1 MISTILLI
9 IINFKNKTQ
18 QIAGL
23 LSTYNLTLRNC
34 RCFFIHMVMRNFF
47 EKKNGGTPDTPRFLV
62 IEIQTSL
69 IPFDYRLSILTLD
82 KPM

>member
-47 EKKNGGTPDTPRFLV
+47 EKKNGVTPRFLV

-69 IPFDYRLSILTLD
+69 IPFDYRLSIQTLD

>member
-34 RCFFIHMVMRNFF
+34 RCFFIQMVMRNFL
-47 EKKNGGTPDTPRFLV
+47 KKNGATQRFLV

>member
-34 RCFFIHMVMRNFF
+34 RCFFIHMVMRNFL
-47 EKKNGGTPDTPRFLV
+47 KKNGATQRFLV

-69 IPFDYRLSILTLD
+69 IPFDYRLSIQTLD

>member
-1 MISTILLI
+1 MISTTLLI
-9 IINFKNKTQ
+9 IINFKNKVQ

-47 EKKNGGTPDTPRFLV
+47 EKKNGVKPRFLV

>member
-47 EKKNGGTPDTPRFLV
+47 EKKMVLNRVFLLLKFKRV
-62 IEIQTSL
+62 
-69 IPFDYRLSILTLD
+69 
-82 KPM
+82 

>member
-23 LSTYNLTLRNC
+23 LSTYKLTLRNC

-47 EKKNGGTPDTPRFLV
+47 EKNGGTPRFLV

-69 IPFDYRLSILTLD
+69 IPFDYRLSIQTLD

>member
-9 IINFKNKTQ
+9 IINFKNKAQ

-23 LSTYNLTLRNC
+23 LSTDNLTLRNC

-47 EKKNGGTPDTPRFLV
+47 EKKMVLNRVFLLLKFKRV
-62 IEIQTSL
+62 
-69 IPFDYRLSILTLD
+69 
-82 KPM
+82 